1 MQSQMKPVE
10 YRDVVRREWVDY
22 NGHLRDAFYMLLFSY
37 ACDALLDAIGLDDVQ
52 RTARHRSVYTLEAHI
67 SYLHEVKEGASVRV
81 AVRVLAYDVKRI
93 HVSFEMFAEDLSDPV
108 AAGEQMLLHVDT
120 LGLPCA
126 APFDDDVRE
135 RLRAL
140 VSAQAS
146 LPMPRHIG
154 RVIGLPAVSGSQR
167 RLQTPL

>member
-1 MQSQMKPVE
+1 MQSHMPPVE

-37 ACDALLDAIGLDDVQ
+37 ALLDAIGLDDVQ

-67 SYLHEVKEGASVRV
+67 SYLREVKEGTSVRV
-81 AVRVLAYDVKRI
+81 AVRVLAHDLKRM
-93 HVSFEMFAEDLSDPV
+93 HVSFEMFAEDLPDLV

-120 LGLPCA
+120 LGPPCA
-126 APFDDDVRE
+126 APFDEDVLE
-135 RLRAL
+135 RVRAL
-140 VSAQAS
+140 ASAQAL

-154 RVIGLPAVSGSQR
+154 RVIGLPATSGS
-167 RLQTPL
+167 

>member
-1 MQSQMKPVE
+1 MQVPIPPVE

-37 ACDALLDAIGLDDVQ
+37 ASDALLDAIGLDDVQ

-81 AVRVLAYDVKRI
+81 AVGVLAHDRKRL
-93 HVSFEMFAEDLSDPV
+93 HVGFEMFAEGRSDPV

-120 LGLPCA
+120 LGPRA
-126 APFDDDVRE
+126 APFDEDVLE
-135 RLRAL
+135 RVRTLA
-140 VSAQAS
+140 SAQTS
-146 LPMPRHIG
+146 LPIPRYIG
-154 RVIGLPAVSGSQR
+154 RVISLTARSDS
-167 RLQTPL
+167 

>member
-1 MQSQMKPVE
+1 MQVPMPPVE

-37 ACDALLDAIGLDDVQ
+37 ASDALLDSIGLDDAQ

-81 AVRVLAYDVKRI
+81 AVGVLAYDRKRL
-93 HVSFEMFAEDLSDPV
+93 HVSFEMFAEDRLDPV

-120 LGLPCA
+120 LGPRA
-126 APFDDDVRE
+126 APFDEDVLE
-135 RLRAL
+135 RVRTLA
-140 VSAQAS
+140 SAQAS
-146 LPMPRHIG
+146 LPIPRYIG
-154 RVIGLPAVSGSQR
+154 RVISLTAKSDS
-167 RLQTPL
+167 

>member
-1 MQSQMKPVE
+1 MQVPIPPVE

-37 ACDALLDAIGLDDVQ
+37 ASDALLDAIGLDDAQ

-81 AVRVLAYDVKRI
+81 AVGVLAHDRKRL
-93 HVSFEMFAEDLSDPV
+93 HVGFEMFAEGRSDPV

-120 LGLPCA
+120 LGPRA
-126 APFDDDVRE
+126 APFDEDVLE
-135 RLRAL
+135 RVRTLA
-140 VSAQAS
+140 SAQTS
-146 LPMPRHIG
+146 LPIPRYIG
-154 RVIGLPAVSGSQR
+154 RVISLTARSDS
-167 RLQTPL
+167 

>member
-1 MQSQMKPVE
+1 MQVPIPPVE

-37 ACDALLDAIGLDDVQ
+37 ASDALLDAIGLDDVQ

-81 AVRVLAYDVKRI
+81 AVGVLAHDRKRL
-93 HVSFEMFAEDLSDPV
+93 HVGFEMFAEGRSDPV

-120 LGLPCA
+120 LGPRA
-126 APFDDDVRE
+126 APFDEDVLE
-135 RLRAL
+135 RVRTLA
-140 VSAQAS
+140 SAQTS
-146 LPMPRHIG
+146 LPIPRYIG
-154 RVIGLPAVSGSQR
+154 RVISLTAKSDS
-167 RLQTPL
+167 